1 MANCMLPLTDL
12 EFNHHLPTAY
22 SVSNPNGDGHL
33 NYTDAYWLDMVA
45 PETGHTQ
52 TAAQTQSQLTRAV
65 NAYIIPVWQ
74 GEARYFGINYP
85 WVGSFINPGVQE
97 MIDDAQAAENAGVA
111 GYVYGNGRRWGWCLS
126 SSTQACDV
134 NNIGA
139 TFGPAETAVV
149 NIFSN

>member
-52 TAAQTQSQLTRAV
+52 TAAQTQSQLTTAV

-111 GYVYGNGRRWGWCLS
+111 GYV
-126 SSTQACDV
+126 
-134 NNIGA
+134 
-139 TFGPAETAVV
+139 
-149 NIFSN
+149 